1 MDTDGFGGHGGE
13 RDAATGQAANGADGT
28 SISSATNNGGS
39 ARVQTDARGG
49 TGGLGR
55 NGADGGDG
63 GNSFSTAT
71 ASTSGD
77 GNSVDVDGFAAFSSG
92 HGGGVTNGS
101 GSDGGAGG
109 TGTSSSTGTA
119 SGNSFVSVRDDA
131 DGGTGGAV
139 NSGTGSGGAGG
150 DAISNASGSNVAG
163 AGTAQS
169 VSVTA
174 NGRGGNGGTGRG
186 AGESG
191 GVGGDGTASAT
202 ATGIG
207 FTSAG
212 ATAVGG
218 TGGTGAS
225 GAAGGLG
232 GNAFATAD
240 ASGVSGSATSNAT
253 GGTSNGFLVNDVN
266 AIATAPV
273 SSSVTTEARAQYTGP
288 GFIINDAAGKS
299 AVALTYAA
307 PNSAVSLPMIAAN
320 AVHANFDITGTHNN
334 HTYVDSGQLNSDVYG
349 VAVLGAGSPLD
360 ATSGSSRT
368 YTTDINYDVDLS
380 QLQSGEQNLLMGFM
394 NPVITGNIASDP
406 NFEVTLRVRQEG
418 AVIET
423 QTFTTQ
429 TALNSY
435 FNGVT
440 HNLSVTDSA
449 NTSGDL
455 DLQVELDVRTSN
467 PGVGFAVDTVFGNST
482 ETARAASFV
491 NNTVINTGEMHI
503 GDTVLAGVSVSNL
516 SVAGSDGAN
525 AQFTATTGQV
535 NTNGG
540 IISGLVP
547 QTTDNST
554 LQVSVDSSSSGV
566 RTGTANVELA
576 TDGAVT
582 GNAEIF
588 ANANVQVSG
597 TVYELASAQINN
609 AQPIAF
615 GNVHVGDVTVAQD
628 VSITNTALNNGFGE
642 NLNASAGAVTGGVTS
657 NGGLFNGLAAQGTD
671 VGSINV
677 NIDTSSAG
685 DKAGLAAINFVSDG
699 NGINSL
705 GQTALASQ
713 NVALTGQVFRLAT
726 ATVDNPV
733 AFAFGNV
740 HVGDVLSQAVSVS
753 NTAVADAFSEGLNA
767 SFGAASD
774 ARIQNNA
781 GSVGQLVAGGTDNTA
796 MVVSVNTAAA
806 GNVSGTQTL
815 NFASDGTGTSGLGI
829 TGLPSQDLNVSASI
843 TAGIFRLANPLIN
856 TAQPVAFG
864 NFREGDVVTQQAVS
878 ITNNVPNDGF
888 SESLNAAANGTTGGV
903 VNNGGTFNL
912 LAAAGTDA
920 SSITVGIDTTT
931 AGNKDGVSTLDFVS
945 DGTGTSGLGQTV
957 LASQD
962 VAVTGQVFRLAQ
974 MDVTPSTVVLNARVG
989 DAVSQTLAI
998 VNTAANDGFSEQL
1011 AVTGRVDTGDV
1022 TTGGMIGGLI
1032 NAGSSDSNLSV
1043 ALDTSSAGAKSG
1055 TVTVSG
1061 ESDGNSTSGFSS
1073 NVALADQVVNVSGNV
1088 YRLAEPS
1095 AHSPAPVMLANVHVG
1110 DVSQQALSISNTAAN
1125 DGFSENLNASLG
1137 TTTGNVTA
1145 SGSFNGLTAGSSDSS
1160 SLIVGVD
1167 TSTAGAKSGT
1177 AALGLVSD
1185 GTGINSLGQTAL
1197 SGQTVNISGN
1207 VYRLATATVDNP
1219 AAFAFG
1225 NVHVGDV
1232 LSQAVSVSNTAV
1244 SDAFSEGLN
1253 ASFGAASDARIQN
1266 NAGSVGQLIA
1276 GGTDNTAMVVSVNTA
1291 AAGNVSGTQT
1301 LNFASDGTGT
1311 SGLGIT
1317 GLPSQDLNVSASIT
1331 AGIFR
1336 LANPLINTA
1345 QPVAFGNFRE
1355 GDVVTQQAVSIT
1367 NNVPNDG
1374 FSESLNAAANGT
1386 TGGVVNNGGTFNLLA
1401 AAGTDASSITVGI
1414 DTTTAGNKDGV
1425 STLDFVSD
1433 GTGTSGLGQTVLA
1446 SQDVAVTGQVF
1457 RLAQMDVTP
1466 STVVLNA
1473 RVGDAVS
1480 QTLAI
1485 VNTAAND
1492 GFSEQL
1498 AVTGRVDTGD
1508 VTTGGMIG
1516 GLINAGSSDS
1526 NLSVALDTSSAG
1538 AKSGTV
1544 TLSGESDGSNT
1555 SGFTNNLSLADQVV
1569 NIAGN
1574 VYTTAVAQV
1583 TQTLVDFGIVHVG
1596 DTVTQQAIVV
1606 ANTAA
1611 SSALND
1617 VLQGSFAGATGPFSS
1632 VGDLGLGLDAG
1643 ESASVFA
1650 GLDTSIAGVFT
1661 DTSTISLASHNSDMA
1676 DLALSDVSVGLQAQ
1690 VNEYAN
1696 PVFDFISGD
1705 GSLTSSSNTLF
1716 ELDFGTIVLGSGLFT
1731 ANLGVLNDVVA
1742 PADLLAGLFDL
1753 TNAGIFG
1760 LLGFDDFG
1768 FSGPGLFDPST
1779 ALGALELL
1787 GGMEVSFDSS
1797 GLGLG
1802 NYSGS
1807 ILLDPFGFN
1816 SSGYD
1821 GALDQARLV
1830 FTASIVDGNSV
1841 PEPGVLVLFLSGSL
1855 FLLVFGRRRRV
1866 AR

>member
-1 MDTDGFGGHGGE
+1 GGTGRGVGESGGAGGNGTLGTVNGTSTSGGAVTVTGTATGGTGGAGATGANGGLGGNGDAVNALSGSSTGTLSLTQTGTGGAGGSSDGGGSAGNGGIGNAEATGTNSGGTLTVTATANGGNGGAGFSGSDAGDAGIATLGTALATDTVNGTSSSGSTVNVTGAANGGNGGAASGSGNAGDGASIAMTDKVDGSTSGSLTLTQNISGGNSGAVDSGLNGTAGSAFSSLSKDVTADAIKPSALSVNTQGFGGNGGE

-28 SISSATNNGGS
+28 AISSATNNGGS

-49 TGGLGR
+49 TGGVGR

-77 GNSVDVDGFAAFSSG
+77 GNSIDVDGFAAFSSG
-92 HGGGVTNGS
+92 HGGGVTNGA

-109 TGTSSSTGTA
+109 TGTSSSTGIA
-119 SGNSFVSVRDDA
+119 SGNSHVNVRDDA
-131 DGGTGGAV
+131 DGGTGGTV
-139 NSGTGSGGAGG
+139 SSGTGSGGAGG
-150 DAISNASGSNVAG
+150 DAISNASGSNAAG
-163 AGTAQS
+163 AGTAQNVIAS
-169 VSVTA
+169 A

-186 AGESG
+186 VGESG
-191 GVGGDGTASAT
+191 GAGGNGTASAT

-207 FTSAG
+207 FTSAV
-212 ATAVGG
+212 ATAAGG
-218 TGGTGAS
+218 TGGTGVS
-225 GAAGGLG
+225 GAVGGLG
-232 GNAFATAD
+232 GSAFATAD

-266 AIATAPV
+266 AIASAPV

-288 GFIINDAAGKS
+288 GFTINDAAGKS
-299 AVALTYAA
+299 AVALAYAA
-307 PNSAVSLPMIAAN
+307 PTSTVSLPMIAAN

-406 NFEVTLRVRQEG
+406 NFQVTLRVRQEG

-540 IISGLVP
+540 IISGLAP

-588 ANANVQVSG
+588 ANVNVQVSG

-609 AQPIAF
+609 GQPIAF
-615 GNVHVGDVTVAQD
+615 GNVHVGDIPVAQD

-642 NLNASAGAVTGGVTS
+642 NLNASAGAVTGGVIS

-685 DKAGLAAINFVSDG
+685 NKAGLATIDFVSDG
-699 NGINSL
+699 NGINNL
-705 GQTALASQ
+705 GQTPLASQ
-713 NVALTGQVFRLAT
+713 DVAVTGQVFRLAT
-726 ATVDNPV
+726 ATVDNPL

-740 HVGDVLSQAVSVS
+740 HVGDSASQAVSLTNS
-753 NTAVADAFSEGLNA
+753 ATADAFSESLNA
-767 SFGAASD
+767 SFGSASD
-774 ARIQNNA
+774 ARIQNNG
-781 GSVGQLVAGGTDNTA
+781 GSVGQLAAGDTDNSA
-796 MVVSVNTAAA
+796 MVVTVDTSAA

-843 TAGIFRLANPLIN
+843 TAGVYRLANPLVN
-856 TAQPVAFG
+856 NAQPLAFG
-864 NFREGDVVTQQAVS
+864 NFREGDVVTSQALS

-888 SESLNAAANGTTGGV
+888 SESLNGSVGGTSGGV
-903 VNNGGTFNL
+903 TTNGGSFNL
-912 LAAAGTDA
+912 LAAAGTDNSA
-920 SSITVGIDTTT
+920 ISVAIDTST
-931 AGNKDGVSTLDFVS
+931 AGDKAGNATLDFVS
-945 DGTGTSGLGQTV
+945 DGTGTSGLGQTP

-974 MDVTPSTVVLNARVG
+974 MDASPSPVVFADSHVG
-989 DAVSQTLAI
+989 DTASQGLSIA
-998 VNTAANDGFSEQL
+998 NTATNDGFSEQL
-1011 AVTGRVDTGDV
+1011 SVTGRTDAGDV
-1022 TTGGMIGGLI
+1022 TSSGMIGGLI
-1032 NAGSSDSNLSV
+1032 NAGTSDTGVSV

-1055 TVTVSG
+1055 SVTFSG
-1061 ESDGNSTSGFSS
+1061 ESDGTNTSGFTT
-1073 NVALADQVVNVSGNV
+1073 NVSLTDRTVNVSGNV
-1088 YRLAEPS
+1088 YRLAEAS
-1095 AHSPAPVMLANVHVG
+1095 AHSPEPVVLGNVHVG
-1110 DVSQQALSISNTAAN
+1110 DLSQAALTISNTAAT

-1137 TTTGNVTA
+1137 STTGDATA
-1145 SGSFNGLTAGSSDSS
+1145 SGSFSGLAASGSDSS
-1160 SLIVGVD
+1160 SLVVGID
-1167 TSTAGAKSGT
+1167 TSTAGAKTGT
-1177 AALGLVSD
+1177 AALGLESD
-1185 GTGINSLGQTAL
+1185 GDGINSLGQTAL
-1197 SGQTVNISGN
+1197 AGQTVNISGN
-1207 VYRLATATVDNP
+1207 VYRLAEATVDNP
-1219 AAFAFG
+1219 LAFAFG
-1225 NVHVGDV
+1225 NVHVGDSA
-1232 LSQAVSVSNTAV
+1232 SQAVSLTNSATA
-1244 SDAFSEGLN
+1244 DAFSESLN
-1253 ASFGAASDARIQN
+1253 ASFGSASDARIQN
-1266 NAGSVGQLIA
+1266 NGGSVGQLAA
-1276 GGTDNTAMVVSVNTA
+1276 GDTDNSAMVVTVDTS

-1331 AGIFR
+1331 AGVYR
-1336 LANPLINTA
+1336 LANPLVNNA
-1345 QPVAFGNFRE
+1345 QPLAFGNFRE
-1355 GDVVTQQAVSIT
+1355 GDVVTSQALSIT

-1374 FSESLNAAANGT
+1374 FSESLNGSVGGT
-1386 TGGVVNNGGTFNLLA
+1386 SGGVTTNGGSFNLLA
-1401 AAGTDASSITVGI
+1401 AAGTDNSAISVAI
-1414 DTTTAGNKDGV
+1414 DTSTAGDKAGNA
-1425 STLDFVSD
+1425 TLDFVSD
-1433 GTGTSGLGQTVLA
+1433 GTGTSGLGQTPLA

-1457 RLAQMDVTP
+1457 RLAQMDASP
-1466 STVVLNA
+1466 SPVVFA
-1473 RVGDAVS
+1473 DSHVGDTAS
-1480 QTLAI
+1480 QGLSIA
-1485 VNTAAND
+1485 NTATND

-1498 AVTGRVDTGD
+1498 SVTGRTDAGD
-1508 VTTGGMIG
+1508 VTSSGMIG
-1516 GLINAGSSDS
+1516 GLINAGTSDTGV
-1526 NLSVALDTSSAG
+1526 SVALDTSSAG
-1538 AKSGTV
+1538 AKSGSV
-1544 TLSGESDGSNT
+1544 TFSGESDGTNT
-1555 SGFTNNLSLADQVV
+1555 SGFTTNVSLADQVV
-1569 NIAGN
+1569 NVVGN
-1574 VYTTAVAQV
+1574 VYT
-1583 TQTLVDFGIVHVG
+1583 
-1596 DTVTQQAIVV
+1596 
-1606 ANTAA
+1606 
-1611 SSALND
+1611 
-1617 VLQGSFAGATGPFSS
+1617 
-1632 VGDLGLGLDAG
+1632 
-1643 ESASVFA
+1643 
-1650 GLDTSIAGVFT
+1650 
-1661 DTSTISLASHNSDMA
+1661 
-1676 DLALSDVSVGLQAQ
+1676 
-1690 VNEYAN
+1690 
-1696 PVFDFISGD
+1696 
-1705 GSLTSSSNTLF
+1705 
-1716 ELDFGTIVLGSGLFT
+1716 
-1731 ANLGVLNDVVA
+1731 
-1742 PADLLAGLFDL
+1742 
-1753 TNAGIFG
+1753 
-1760 LLGFDDFG
+1760 
-1768 FSGPGLFDPST
+1768 
-1779 ALGALELL
+1779 
-1787 GGMEVSFDSS
+1787 
-1797 GLGLG
+1797 
-1802 NYSGS
+1802 
-1807 ILLDPFGFN
+1807 
-1816 SSGYD
+1816 
-1821 GALDQARLV
+1821 
-1830 FTASIVDGNSV
+1830 
-1841 PEPGVLVLFLSGSL
+1841 
-1855 FLLVFGRRRRV
+1855 
-1866 AR
+1866 